1 MTSSLRTSNAA
12 VEGKISSEAPL
23 MTPNTRR
30 KLHQLAEQLNVQV
43 EEIEKPPFEIND
55 NTDDILEPRPAAIV
69 MPPL

>member
-1 MTSSLRTSNAA
+1 
-12 VEGKISSEAPL
+12 